1 MIKYTVEWNDRMH
14 RWDVVRWNTTAEG
27 VYTMYTGTTVDR
39 RFVFEEAQEICAYHT
54 DMMNPAL
61 WADVGC
67 EFDREI
73 A

>member
-1 MIKYTVEWNDRMH
+1 MKFTVEWHDKAH
-14 RWDVVRWNTTAEG
+14 RWDVVRWDITVEG
-27 VYTMYTGTTVDR
+27 VRVGTTVDR
-39 RFVFEEAQEICAYHT
+39 CAILEDAEEICAYHT

-61 WADVGC
+61 WAEVGC

>member
-1 MIKYTVEWNDRMH
+1 MIKFTVEWHDKAL

-27 VYTMYTGTTVDR
+27 VYAGTTVDR
-39 RFVFEEAQEICAYHT
+39 CAILEDAKEICAYHM
-54 DMMNPAL
+54 DMMNPHL

-67 EFDREI
+67 EFDRET

>member
-1 MIKYTVEWNDRMH
+1 MKFTVDYNDKML
-14 RWDVVRWNTTAEG
+14 RWDVVRCDTTAEG
-27 VYTMYTGTTVDR
+27 VYTMYTGTTVDHCATR
-39 RFVFEEAQEICAYHT
+39 EEAEEICAYHM

-67 EFDREI
+67 EFDQEI

>member
-1 MIKYTVEWNDRMH
+1 MMRFTVEWHDKAE

-27 VYTMYTGTTVDR
+27 VYAGTTVDR
-39 RFVFEEAQEICAYHT
+39 CAILEDAEEICAYHT

-61 WADVGC
+61 WADV
-67 EFDREI
+67 ERKFDRET

>member
-1 MIKYTVEWNDRMH
+1 MMRFTVEWHDKAE

-27 VYTMYTGTTVDR
+27 VYAGTTVDR
-39 RFVFEEAQEICAYHT
+39 CAILEDAEEICAYHM

-61 WADVGC
+61 WAEVGC
-67 EFDREI
+67 EFDREM